1 MDEATASIRFSEG
14 LFGKG
19 KKLRMKKDRKTRRRS
34 EDGIA
39 LLIAIFVLLLIS
51 VVAIALLVSSGTE
64 TALGA
69 NYRTSSTVY
78 YAAIAGLEEA
88 RGRLLPKN
96 PNSFV
101 PSVIPPGSTFPLGQ
115 TLYVINRLP
124 GENIVPWDLGNP
136 FYDREYGTEAVPLT
150 ASSSSWQ
157 SVNSVWDNNIQGI
170 PGPIYK
176 WVRINAATE
185 QTLFLHVNGTGSY
198 ENTTPIFFDPSHV
211 DYLGNPWPSLVV
223 GSTPTAV
230 QALEITALASL
241 PSGSKKTM
249 QYLVAPI
256 PLDLSPI
263 APSQLFTAA
272 LTLDGNN
279 VDYQG
284 PTSSSF
290 KIVGDDV
297 TTGRTCSAP
306 TLPSIPAIGYTN
318 GVDSSQSHIMS
329 GTSVHSG
336 NYVGDQPPLPPPP
349 ASSISLVSLPFSQ
362 SPAGLDSF
370 AQKIVANADVII
382 PPGPPPLPPYTAHGS
397 DLPSA
402 MSPANPMIV
411 VVQGNLDLNG
421 WHNTG
426 YGILLVTGNLNY
438 DPDASWNGIVLV
450 IGQGTV
456 TGSRSGA
463 GQFNGAFF
471 VAQTRDPSTWTLLTG
486 TSLGTASVQF
496 ASSMGGTGIRFD
508 SCAISAALTP
518 LTYKVLSF
526 HEIRQ

>member
-1 MDEATASIRFSEG
+1 
-14 LFGKG
+14 
-19 KKLRMKKDRKTRRRS
+19 MKRNRKTSRS
-34 EDGIA
+34 PQGGIA

-101 PSVIPPGSTFPLGQ
+101 PAFIPPPGSTFPLGQ

-124 GENIVPWDLGNP
+124 GENIFPWDLSNA
-136 FYDREYGTEAVPLT
+136 FYDNEYQTEFGTA
-150 ASSSSWQ
+150 ASSAGWQ
-157 SVNSVWDNNIQGI
+157 SVDSVWNNNIQGI

-185 QTLFLHVNGTGSY
+185 QSLFLHVNGTGSY
-198 ENTTPIFFDPSHV
+198 DNTTPIFFDPSHV
-211 DYLGNPWPSLVV
+211 NNLGNPWPSLVV

-230 QALEITALASL
+230 QALEVTALASL
-241 PSGSKKTM
+241 PTGSKKTM

-263 APSQLFTAA
+263 APRQLFTAA

-279 VDYQG
+279 VVYQG
-284 PTSSSF
+284 PNSSSF

-297 TTGRTCSAP
+297 TTGRTCSTP

-318 GVDSSQSHIMS
+318 SGDSSQSNITS
-329 GTSVHSG
+329 GTSLYPG
-336 NYVGDQPPLPPPP
+336 NYVGNQPPLAP
-349 ASSISLVSLPFSQ
+349 APAPSMSPVSLPISDE

-382 PPGPPPLPPYTAHGS
+382 PAGPPPLPPYTAHGS

-456 TGSRSGA
+456 TGSRTGA

-486 TSLGTASVQF
+486 TSLGAASVQF
-496 ASSMGGTGIRFD
+496 ASSMGGAGIRFD

-518 LTYKVLSF
+518 LTYKVLAF

>member
-1 MDEATASIRFSEG
+1 
-14 LFGKG
+14 
-19 KKLRMKKDRKTRRRS
+19 MKKDRKTRCRT

-96 PNSFV
+96 PNYFGAPYIS
-101 PSVIPPGSTFPLGQ
+101 PTTTFPLGQ
-115 TLYVINRLP
+115 TIYVINRGP
-124 GENIVPWDLGNP
+124 GDNIVPWDPSNP
-136 FYDREYGTEAVPLT
+136 FYDNEYGAEAYPLT
-150 ASSSSWQ
+150 ASGAGIQ

-185 QTLFLHVNGTGSY
+185 QSLFLQVNANGSSY
-198 ENTTPIFFDPSHV
+198 NNSTPIYYDPFHLNGSA
-211 DYLGNPWPSLVV
+211 NPWPSLVV

-230 QALEITALASL
+230 QALEVTAMASL
-241 PSGSKKTM
+241 PTGSKKIL

-256 PLDLSPI
+256 PLDLTPI

-279 VDYQG
+279 VVYQG
-284 PTSSSF
+284 PSSNNF
-290 KIVGDDV
+290 KIVGDDL

-306 TLPSIPAIGYTN
+306 TLHSIPAIGYTN
-318 GVDSSQSHIMS
+318 NTDSSPSNVTN
-329 GTSVHSG
+329 GTSVHPA
-336 NYVGDQPPLPPPP
+336 NYVGDQPPLALPPVPSTS
-349 ASSISLVSLPFSQ
+349 AVSLPGSYQ
-362 SPAGLDSF
+362 SPAGMDSF
-370 AQKIVANADVII
+370 AQKIIANADVII

-402 MSPANPMIV
+402 MSYATPMIV
-411 VVQGNLDLNG
+411 AVQGNLDLTG

-438 DPDASWNGIVLV
+438 DADASWNGIVLV

-471 VAQTRDPSTWTLLTG
+471 VAQTRDPSTWNLLTG
-486 TSLGTASVQF
+486 PNLGPASVDF
-496 ASSMGGTGIRFD
+496 SLSPAMGGTGIRFD
-508 SCAISAALTP
+508 SCAISNALTP